1 LSKCLINFSSAYD
14 DSKTLQKSGAESLY
28 GGALGKWKNRRRGRP
43 ANMYSKDMIFFYVIN
58 PTLQTFYVLVIVFCY
73 ANMAKNH

>member
-1 LSKCLINFSSAYD
+1 MIAD
-14 DSKTLQKSGAESLY
+14 VATE
-28 GGALGKWKNRRRGRP
+28 RRRDSTAALWGSGKTDAGEGP
-43 ANMYSKDMIFFYVIN
+43 AIMYSKDMIFFYVIN

>member
-1 LSKCLINFSSAYD
+1 MPDEFLFAYD
-14 DSKTLQKSGAESLY
+14 DSQTLQRSGAESLY
-28 GGALGKWKNRRRGRP
+28 GGALGKWKTDAGEGP
-43 ANMYSKDMIFFYVIN
+43 AIMYSKDMIFFYVIN